1 MMIAHAGRN
10 IQLINQSVDAFV
22 KEAALHG
29 WKITVVDYPD
39 GGHAFDIEQDT
50 DESRATI
57 SAAVT
62 FVKRRLGPGF
72 FRPPLARVG

>member
-1 MMIAHAGRN
+1 M
-10 IQLINQSVDAFV
+10 
-22 KEAALHG
+22 
-29 WKITVVDYPD
+29 DYRD

-62 FVKRRLGPGF
+62 FVKRRLAPDSF
-72 FRPPLARVG
+72 DHQ